1 MKCGLDVEWRRSTHT
16 CIQHIMLT
24 GWLGEDGG
32 RRGCAR
38 LCIGVLAVA
47 ALITVQ
53 VGEVTRVAFV
63 HKSNNSV
70 QVGSWLRGIGRRG
83 DHITAVPRSRGL
95 ACAIIVLCCFCEWVL
110 PVLPHS
116 FVL

>member
-1 MKCGLDVEWRRSTHT
+1 MKCGFDVEWRRSTHSR
-16 CIQHIMLT
+16 IQHIMLT

-53 VGEVTRVAFV
+53 VGEVTRVVFV
-63 HKSNNSV
+63 HKSNIE
-70 QVGSWLRGIGRRG
+70 QCTGRVVVAR
-83 DHITAVPRSRGL
+83 DWAPR
-95 ACAIIVLCCFCEWVL
+95 
-110 PVLPHS
+110 
-116 FVL
+116 